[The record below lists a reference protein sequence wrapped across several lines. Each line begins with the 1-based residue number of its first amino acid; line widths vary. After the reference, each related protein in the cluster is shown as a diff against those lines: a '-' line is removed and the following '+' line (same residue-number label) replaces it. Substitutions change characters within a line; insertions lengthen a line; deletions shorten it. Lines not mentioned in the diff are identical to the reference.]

1 MVVGSTILCSLKV
14 PCVSGA
20 FIGET
25 KWRINR
31 FFERR
36 DESARVHPLRY
47 LLNLGCQMILAS
59 DKQQQCCF
67 D

>member
-1 MVVGSTILCSLKV
+1 MLT
-14 PCVSGA
+14 
-20 FIGET
+20 
-25 KWRINR
+25 WRINR
-31 FFERR
+31 LFERR